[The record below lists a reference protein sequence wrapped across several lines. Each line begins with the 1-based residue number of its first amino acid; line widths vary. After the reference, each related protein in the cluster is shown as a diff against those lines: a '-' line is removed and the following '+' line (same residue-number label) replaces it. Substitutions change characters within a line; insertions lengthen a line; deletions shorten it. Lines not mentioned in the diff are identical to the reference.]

1 MILVLCI
8 KKKTSI
14 RYGHKTAANEKLV
27 TLLSE
32 WIPCLLLVA

>member
-14 RYGHKTAANEKLV
+14 RYGHKSANEKLV